1 MSEQPTKVPRKV
13 RSKREDR
20 PLGPVIRLRSNKTA
34 LLILSIAS
42 IAAGVWIIAST
53 LMFIR
58 IEDSLLEL
66 VAGGAVIFIGLV
78 FFVLPL
84 ALGHVL
90 TGMALII
97 RYGIQFKVEVPFYDI
112 EAVES
117 IGNVP
122 GRSGLL
128 GSGLKL
134 GVVYSNID
142 ERFTVLRSKK
152 DIIRIKLA
160 DSVGVN
166 NWFIPRVTREI
177 VFDTADSKAVL
188 KRIENFKSRE
198 VNEWDF

>member
-1 MSEQPTKVPRKV
+1 MSEQPTRVPRKV
-13 RSKREDR
+13 RSKKEDR
-20 PLGPVIRLRSNKTA
+20 TLGPVIRLRSSISA

-42 IAAGVWIIAST
+42 IVAGIWILAST

-58 IEDSLLEL
+58 IEDSLLDF
-66 VAGGAVIFIGLV
+66 VIGGGVIFIGMV

-84 ALGHVL
+84 TLGHVL

-97 RYGIQFKVEVPFYDI
+97 RYGIQFKVEIPFYDI
-112 EAVES
+112 ETAEPVGS
-117 IGNVP
+117 VP
-122 GRSGLL
+122 GKSGLL
-128 GSGLKL
+128 GSGMKL
-134 GVVYSNID
+134 GVTYSNID

-152 DIIRIKLA
+152 GIVRIKLA
-160 DSVGVN
+160 NSIGVN

-188 KRIENFKSRE
+188 KRIEDFKSRE